1 MRTFTQIAVGLS
13 LNKSTGIALTYFT
26 VPELLGSQYAELAP
40 LLASKAV
47 ELFSA
52 AAKHAESVGLILA
65 DTKFEFG
72 VLPPSDSLS
81 LQDRFILI
89 DEALTPDSSR
99 YWEASEWAEGKTM
112 TGFDKQALREWL
124 KAGGG
129 GFGKSERE
137 EGVEIPQEVVE
148 ETWKRYTACYKRIT
162 GKDFEV

>member
-1 MRTFTQIAVGLS
+1 MLS
-13 LNKSTGIALTYFT
+13 
-26 VPELLGSQYAELAP
+26 
-40 LLASKAV
+40 SKAV

-52 AAKHAESVGLILA
+52 ASKHAETVGLTLA

-81 LQDRFILI
+81 LQDRFLLI

-129 GFGKSERE
+129 GFGKADKE

-148 ETWKRYTACYKRIT
+148 EMWKRYTACYERIT
-162 GKDFEV
+162 GTQFSI